1 MSSGFLQLLFWKCP
15 AIFTSNIFKPGRHL
29 GSSFTQARTN
39 FWTDKNL
46 RNRHVSGFTLVP
58 RLLWEYWQQSMR
70 RGGHLEY
77 SIHGKEP
84 SSILLRHR
92 INKYPGLASTLKSAF
107 KTLRVRMLDS
117 SDTCGR
123 RRIRK
128 EKVADWKISGYVWRG
143 FTGCRYTTHAY
154 TAFKSTRKPFVLK
167 SSFDPKNYN
176 SYTNIGGKISSGERI
191 LFIL

>member
-29 GSSFTQARTN
+29 GSSFTRARTN

-77 SIHGKEP
+77 RIYGKEP
-84 SSILLRHR
+84 GSILLRHR
-92 INKYPGLASTLKSAF
+92 INTYPGWCPPWRAHSKRCRF
-107 KTLRVRMLDS
+107 VCWIHRIRVD
-117 SDTCGR
+117 G

-143 FTGCRYTTHAY
+143 FKGCRYTTHAY
-154 TAFKSTRKPFVLK
+154 TAFKSTRKPFVVK
-167 SSFDPKNYN
+167 SSFDPKN
-176 SYTNIGGKISSGERI
+176 
-191 LFIL
+191 